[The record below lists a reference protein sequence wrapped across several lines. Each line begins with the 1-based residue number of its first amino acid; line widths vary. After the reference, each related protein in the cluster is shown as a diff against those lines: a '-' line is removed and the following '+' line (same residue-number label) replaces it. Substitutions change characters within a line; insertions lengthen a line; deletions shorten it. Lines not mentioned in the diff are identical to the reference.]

1 MKDVTD
7 QYEMD
12 TEGVELVSV
21 YDTHNK
27 HLLFVEYRRPPGSS
41 GDGKG
46 VAFFHRRSL
55 EEFTGPEA
63 PRRKSQRYRLRK
75 RQTLRSV
82 CAELGIHIHIHRMH
96 ESRVA
101 SGRVPRIQF
110 QFSTDHVE
118 YELWGNDE
126 AELIK
131 AVRRIAGG

>member
-27 HLLFVEYRRPPGSS
+27 HLLFVEYRCPPGSS

-63 PRRKSQRYRLRK
+63 PRRRHTRSLTGPLESTWKPFDSASAVSGPKRL
-75 RQTLRSV
+75 S
-82 CAELGIHIHIHRMH
+82 
-96 ESRVA
+96 
-101 SGRVPRIQF
+101 
-110 QFSTDHVE
+110 
-118 YELWGNDE
+118 
-126 AELIK
+126 
-131 AVRRIAGG
+131 